1 MFKVRVWDLPTR
13 LFHWV
18 LVMAVLGL
26 FVTGS
31 IGGNLMVWHMRFGY
45 TVFALVLF
53 RVGWGVFGGH
63 WSRFVQ
69 FVPTPMRLVR
79 YVRGTDAGRSAI
91 GHNPLGALSVMAML
105 AVLALQV
112 GTGLISDDDIAFTGP
127 LVRFVS
133 SETSG
138 LATGYHKEIGKF
150 LLLALIGLH
159 LGALTFYAVVKKKAL
174 IPAMISG
181 DQPSDQPLATPSSK
195 DGLASRMLALAW
207 IGVCSAVVYWVV
219 ALGNG

>member
-133 SETSG
+133 GETSG
-138 LATGYHKEIGKF
+138 LATGYHKEVGKF

-159 LGALTFYAVVKKKAL
+159 LGALAFYAVVKKKAL

-195 DGLASRMLALAW
+195 DGLASRMLALVW
-207 IGVCSAVVYWVV
+207 IAVCAAVVYWVV